1 MGQKHGLSFRIFLPQ
16 MTFQL
21 FQGRYFPVETAE
33 IGDLRL
39 ITGDHQFPAIFL
51 KGYRLII
58 QNLHAVFPEPVDKML
73 VNRPEILRRL
83 IAALVVSVAEKHR
96 IFRCELL
103 KKREGLPVD
112 AGLSH
117 DHIATHD
124 HQIRICLI
132 NRLQKAFLVFPVK
145 AAVKIA

>member
-1 MGQKHGLSFRIFLPQ
+1 
-16 MTFQL
+16 
-21 FQGRYFPVETAE
+21 
-33 IGDLRL
+33 
-39 ITGDHQFPAIFL
+39 
-51 KGYRLII
+51 
-58 QNLHAVFPEPVDKML
+58 ML
-73 VNRPEILRRL
+73 VNRSEIFRRL
-83 IAALVVSVAEKHR
+83 IASLVVSVAEKHR

-145 AAVKIA
+145 AAREDRLNERTSAPLSPYLFPSHSGRPENSSCTLCPLFFIMYQILWYLSQSFFR